1 MSSLHLCIII
11 AVAASAQAF
20 SPSQPSTCMRSSH
33 LAPNNPL
40 FSAETSGGGSNDFDD
55 FAEFS
60 STQLTSDD
68 TAEGDDSDTFL
79 CSLQSRVQQVEEQS
93 NILVRYCFSLICIIF
108 CSFFAHQEIPH
119 NLACDISYMIAKS
132 QPLMI
137 LDTMLPRQILQ
148 IQVQHPTL
156 KALMKHRVGQETP
169 TLGMLG
175 LAKLSTGQT
184 VPLKTGVEVEIIQME
199 KVTDIMPPGSS
210 SPFESNDDGEEPWDI
225 SLRAVRRFVIEG
237 EVQKT
242 DEGWTEAQIIFLD
255 SQTEEENEVKQFTKP
270 LTEDPTGLSTVG
282 DRLSVARA
290 ISKSK
295 QFTEP
300 NMNMKNNA
308 SLVDR
313 WIELAK
319 ENERHPG
326 QIDALLMQLGEIP
339 PEHEPTERALWVGA
353 LINPLPSMGVAV
365 EIRPS
370 LLVSKKA
377 EERVQ
382 VALDG
387 ILRSIRH
394 MDGSAR
400 MW

>member
-1 MSSLHLCIII
+1 
-11 AVAASAQAF
+11 
-20 SPSQPSTCMRSSH
+20 
-33 LAPNNPL
+33 
-40 FSAETSGGGSNDFDD
+40 
-55 FAEFS
+55 
-60 STQLTSDD
+60 
-68 TAEGDDSDTFL
+68 
-79 CSLQSRVQQVEEQS
+79 
-93 NILVRYCFSLICIIF
+93 
-108 CSFFAHQEIPH
+108 
-119 NLACDISYMIAKS
+119 
-132 QPLMI
+132 MI

-148 IQVQHPTL
+148 IQIQHETL
-156 KALMKHRVGQETP
+156 KSLMKHRVAQETP

-175 LAKLSTGQT
+175 MAKLSTGQT
-184 VPLKTGVEVEIIQME
+184 VPLKTGAEVQIIQME
-199 KVTDIMPPGSS
+199 RAVDEPPSGSTS
-210 SPFESNDDGEEPWDI
+210 TRDSGEPWDI
-225 SLRAVRRFVIEG
+225 SLRAGRRFVIEG
-237 EVQKT
+237 DVEKT
-242 DEGWTEAQIIFLD
+242 EEGWTEAQVRFLD
-255 SQTEEENEVKQFTKP
+255 SQVEEENEVKRFSRP
-270 LTEDPTGLSTVG
+270 SMEDPSGLSAGT

-300 NMNMKNNA
+300 NMNMKDSL

-326 QIDALLMQLGEIP
+326 QIEALLSQLGEIP

-353 LINPLPSMGVAV
+353 LINPLPSMGVAM
-365 EIRPS
+365 EIRPA
-370 LLVSKKA
+370 LLVSKRA

-387 ILRSIRH
+387 IMKSIRH